1 MAYTK
6 IHAIKATVDKAIDYI
21 CNPEKT
27 DEKMF
32 VSSYACSPETAAY
45 DFKYTLDHCR
55 ENSPNKAYHLI
66 QAFAPGEVS
75 FEEAHQIGKEL
86 ADKVLEGKYSYVVT
100 THIDKGHVH
109 NHIIFCA
116 ADNIEH
122 DKYHDC
128 KQSYYRIRKLSDE
141 LCKEHNLSVI
151 IPGGQRGKKYNE
163 WQADKNGTSS
173 KPQIRKDINFCIK
186 SASTYEE
193 FLLLMRAKGY
203 EIKGETF
210 EEGAAKYISFR
221 PLDKDRFVRGSTKSL
236 GKEYTKERIKERIEM
251 KRERKAVIPKKDYSA
266 RKLIDTSDEKFQ
278 NSPGL
283 QRWAAIENLKIAS
296 QSYNEAGSLSELEHK
311 IAVKTEAGK
320 SAKQSVV
327 ELEHR
332 IKDLAEIIKY
342 AEQYK
347 ANRSYHIGYKKAK
360 NPDAY
365 FRRYESQIIL
375 YGGARRML
383 EQVGINLKGLNV
395 DKLKAELEELTKQKN
410 ELTSTY
416 KNCEKE
422 VRDLKRKQ
430 ENLNQYLG
438 RTTPPDAAQEQL
450 EKKNTPNL

>member
-66 QAFAPGEVS
+66 QAFAPGEVG
-75 FEEAHQIGKEL
+75 FEEAHHIVKEL
-86 ADKVLEGKYSYVVT
+86 ADKLLEGKYSYVVT
-100 THIDKGHVH
+100 THIDKEHVH

-122 DKYHDC
+122 NKYHDC
-128 KQSYYRIRKLSDE
+128 KQSYYHIRKLSDE
-141 LCKEHNLSVI
+141 LC
-151 IPGGQRGKKYNE
+151 R
-163 WQADKNGTSS
+163 
-173 KPQIRKDINFCIK
+173 
-186 SASTYEE
+186 
-193 FLLLMRAKGY
+193 
-203 EIKGETF
+203 
-210 EEGAAKYISFR
+210 
-221 PLDKDRFVRGSTKSL
+221 
-236 GKEYTKERIKERIEM
+236 ERIER

-266 RKLIDTSDEKFQ
+266 RRLIDTSDEKFQ

-283 QRWAAIENLKIAS
+283 QRWAAIENLKIAA
-296 QSYNEAGSLSELEHK
+296 QSYNEVGSLAELEHK

-342 AEQYK
+342 AQQYK
-347 ANRSYHIGYKKAK
+347 DNRSYHIGYKKAK

-383 EQVGINLKGLNV
+383 EQAGINLKGLNV
-395 DKLKAELEELTKQKN
+395 DKLKAEYQELMKQKS

-422 VRDLKRKQ
+422 VRELKRKQ

-438 RTTPPDAAQEQL
+438 RTQPDPAQDQQ
-450 EKKNTPNL
+450 EKKDTPNL